1 MQGTLIICCPMKV
14 PLNTFARDASLR
26 RLRALR
32 ALVERGSVTGA
43 ASALH
48 VSPPAVSLQ
57 LRQLEAEVG
66 LRLVE
71 RSREGLRVT
80 DAGREVLAAIERID
94 LVLRDCAEALD
105 AISQGHGGRVVV
117 AVISTAKYFAPR
129 ALAAFRK
136 RSPGVDIRLTVGN
149 RQDIIGA
156 LRKLEADLAI
166 MGRPPEDV
174 PHAKAAIGEHPHVV
188 IGPPDHWAAQSRTIE
203 LRQLAGERFL
213 LREPGSG
220 TRLLAESVFAAAG
233 IQPGID
239 MEIGSNETIK
249 QAVIAGLGIAF
260 ISAHTVDAELRDGRL
275 VVLPVEGLP
284 IKRQWYVVRREDRR
298 LLPAASALWDFLAEE
313 GRRYLPSLGP
323 G

>member
-1 MQGTLIICCPMKV
+1 MKV
-14 PLNTFARDASLR
+14 PLKSFARDASLR

-32 ALVERGSVTGA
+32 ALVEHGSVTA
-43 ASALH
+43 AAAALH
-48 VSPPAVSLQ
+48 LTTPAVSLQ

-66 LRLVE
+66 LPLVE
-71 RSREGLRVT
+71 RGRDGLRVT
-80 DAGREVLAAIERID
+80 EAGREVLAAIERID
-94 LVLRDCAEALD
+94 LVLRDCAEAIE
-105 AISQGHGGRVVV
+105 AIAEGRGGRVVV

-136 RSPGVDIRLTVGN
+136 RSPGVDIRLLVGN
-149 RQDIIGA
+149 RRDIIDA
-156 LRKLEADLAI
+156 LRGLEADLAI

-174 PHAKAAIGEHPHVV
+174 PHAKAAIGDHPHVI
-188 IGPPDHWAAQSRTIE
+188 IGPPDHWAAQAPLLT
-203 LRQLAGERFL
+203 LPDLAGERFL

-220 TRLLAESVFAAAG
+220 TRTLAESVFAAAG

-260 ISAHTVDAELRDGRL
+260 ISAHTIEAELRDRRL

-284 IKRQWYVVRREDRR
+284 IKRQWFLVRRDDRR
-298 LLPAASALWDFLAEE
+298 LLPAASALWEFLAAE
-313 GRRYLPSLGP
+313 GRGFLPSLP
-323 G
+323 QA

>member
-1 MQGTLIICCPMKV
+1 MKV
-14 PLNTFARDASLR
+14 PLKTFARDASLR

-32 ALVERGSVTGA
+32 ALVEHGTVTGA
-43 ASALH
+43 AAALH

-57 LRQLEAEVG
+57 LRLLEAEVG
-66 LRLVE
+66 LPLTE
-71 RSREGLRVT
+71 RGRDGLHVT

-94 LVLRDCAEALD
+94 LVLQDCAEALD
-105 AISQGHGGRVVV
+105 AIGQGRGGRVVV

-136 RSPGVDIRLTVGN
+136 RRPGVDIRLLVGN
-149 RQDIIGA
+149 RQDIIRA
-156 LRKLEADLAI
+156 LRNLEADLAI

-174 PHAKAAIGEHPHVV
+174 PHAKATIGEHPHVV
-188 IGPPDHWAAQSRTIE
+188 IGPPDHWAAQGPSIE

-260 ISAHTVDAELRDGRL
+260 ISAHTVEAELRDRRL

-284 IKRQWYVVRREDRR
+284 IKRLWYVVRREDRR
-298 LLPAASALWDFLAEE
+298 LLPAARALWDFLAEE
-313 GRRYLPSLGP
+313 GRAYLPSLDAS
-323 G
+323 